1 MFSMFI
7 DPNEDSKIQLGGYD
21 LNKYA
26 KGPIN
31 WYPINAPGFWELSF
45 RDVKMGNV
53 TFEPSVKSL
62 MADTGTS
69 LNMIP
74 DEDYYKI
81 FDKFIKDEFS
91 CHILPNTL
99 HSCDCTLSQQQAIP
113 DIDFQIGN
121 ETYSIPRDKWFERSG
136 NQCVIKFM
144 HGPHKDYWILGLN
157 FFENYYTVFDYENMA
172 IGFADSINYGKALN
186 SASFIDWATGKMP
199 MLMNLEIVG
208 QNHTERMV
216 FALIGGAAIILFTVY
231 FCIMRKSKNKVRAQV
246 EQNEFLIVEN
256 INNDDALSSASNTF

>member
-7 DPNEDSKIQLGGYD
+7 DPSETSKIQLGGYD
-21 LNKYA
+21 LKKYA

-31 WYPINAPGFWELSF
+31 WYPINSPAFWELTFS
-45 RDVKMGNV
+45 NV
-53 TFEPSVKSL
+53 RLGDNHFVPSVNSI

-81 FDKFIKDEFS
+81 FDMYFKDKFH
-91 CHILPNTL
+91 CQILPNTL

-113 DIDFQIGN
+113 DIDFNIGS

-157 FFENYYTVFDYENMA
+157 FFENYYTVFDYDNM
-172 IGFADSINYGKALN
+172 
-186 SASFIDWATGKMP
+186 
-199 MLMNLEIVG
+199 
-208 QNHTERMV
+208 
-216 FALIGGAAIILFTVY
+216 
-231 FCIMRKSKNKVRAQV
+231 
-246 EQNEFLIVEN
+246 
-256 INNDDALSSASNTF
+256 